1 MSKLSSFYGTIQKNI
16 EKIPSGKLKNYVLSK
31 LPNLQL
37 LKNILNKVLK
47 TSSNIISKT
56 PKKFRKAIV
65 AGLITYITAEGL
77 DRLLHRKVGTT
88 REEMASPEGISDE
101 TMAKIEKLGNIAVP
115 SEEIKTADDLG
126 ILVKKQDLKTFT
138 IKIIELY
145 KDRYPC
151 LGSLY
156 QKNQF
161 TVIAATEE
169 KDIFKING
177 VEYYGYGAGI
187 FDTKTNQEWEC

>member
-1 MSKLSSFYGTIQKNI
+1 
-16 EKIPSGKLKNYVLSK
+16 
-31 LPNLQL
+31 
-37 LKNILNKVLK
+37 
-47 TSSNIISKT
+47 
-56 PKKFRKAIV
+56 
-65 AGLITYITAEGL
+65 
-77 DRLLHRKVGTT
+77 
-88 REEMASPEGISDE
+88 MASLDGIGDE
-101 TMAKIEKLGNIAVP
+101 TVAKIGKLGNIAVP
-115 SEEIKTADDLG
+115 IEEINADTDLN
-126 ILVKKQDLKTFT
+126 ILVKKKDLKAVT

-151 LGSLY
+151 LSSLY
-156 QKNQF
+156 KKNQF